1 MNIKIL
7 FWTLDIQLK
16 LLTLHPE
23 QSVCGVWDLLVGPV
37 WRHIEVH
44 GGSCVQRYHCSGYLS
59 GIIFTPVL
67 QENAQMLLNCIYPQ
81 QLLHDIWAG
90 LNGQFRILYREPSI
104 YTFLQKIKKELTFGH
119 SIQSSNCVFFRGNR
133 VLLIRD
139 LWNTTY
145 TFSLFSVQ
153 KGLVLRMNWWEKKLP
168 CSQVVQH

>member
-23 QSVCGVWDLLVGPV
+23 QSVCGVWNLLVGPV
-37 WRHIEVH
+37 WRHIAVH

-133 VLLIRD
+133 VL
-139 LWNTTY
+139 
-145 TFSLFSVQ
+145 Q
-153 KGLVLRMNWWEKKLP
+153 QP
-168 CSQVVQH
+168 CSRPLKHHLHLQFVQCSKRSSTEDELMRKEAAL